1 MSDNPGDIED
11 QIERAFETG
20 DYDSAATL
28 FIEHFGG
35 DILEFLAGR
44 LHDPP
49 DVAEVFS
56 IFAENFWKALPG
68 FRWRTSMRSW
78 AFVLA
83 RNAAYHYRNRPE
95 KRMVHLTTI
104 SSKKSKFAQAV
115 TKLRD
120 VTKMHLCTEVKSQM
134 RKIYDKL
141 PDDDRS
147 LLFLRIDKQLTWQDI
162 AVIMSGQGEEM
173 KEADRKQWANRLRQR
188 FHMVKQRLKDLAH
201 AEGLL

>member
-1 MSDNPGDIED
+1 MSAELGEIED
-11 QIERAFETG
+11 RIKEAFEIA
-20 DYDSAATL
+20 DYDTAATL
-28 FIEHFGG
+28 FIEQFGG

-44 LHDPP
+44 LNDPP

-68 FRWRTSMRSW
+68 FQWRTTMRSW
-78 AFVLA
+78 ALVLA
-83 RNAAYHYRNRPE
+83 RNAAYHFRNSPE
-95 KRMVHLTTI
+95 KRLVHPTTI

-134 RKIYDKL
+134 RKIYDEL

-147 LLFLRIDKQLTWQDI
+147 LLFLRIDKQLSWQDI

-173 KEADRKQWANRLRQR
+173 KQAERKQWANRLRQR
-188 FHMVKQRLKDLAH
+188 FHVVKQRLKDLAKD
-201 AEGLL
+201 EGLI